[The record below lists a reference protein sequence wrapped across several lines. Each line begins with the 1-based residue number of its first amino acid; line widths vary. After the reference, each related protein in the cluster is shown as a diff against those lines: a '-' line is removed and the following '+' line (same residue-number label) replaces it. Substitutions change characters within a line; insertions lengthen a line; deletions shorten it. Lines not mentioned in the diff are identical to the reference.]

1 MSPALLQGGGP
12 KSAEEMD
19 EERKEQIVYEYLCRL
34 EEAKKWI
41 EHLLKEELP
50 EVTIFEQNLRNGVVL
65 AKLASY
71 FAPTV
76 VNSRKIFDI
85 EELRFGQQGLHF
97 RHTDNINYFLKAVAS
112 IGLPDLF
119 QPETTDVYDAKNIP
133 RVIYC
138 LHALSLFLYKLG
150 KAPQM
155 QDLSGKATFTEEQ
168 ISAMKS
174 ALDSYGI
181 PMPQFKR
188 IGGIL
193 AEEMPVDEAAFHAA
207 ILAINKA
214 LDGQDWHVTLIAMQ
228 NPNACLN
235 DIDSNQD
242 PAKKY
247 HLVLAA
253 SKEKKVLDCNN
264 RPLDYVPSDIY
275 DEYLTHEE
283 IQTHVDKINQ
293 LLALER
299 IEECVKNRDHS
310 ALQVALSARHL
321 SLNVPLKNSLMKQY
335 MLELE
340 RRLKGGS
347 RGGDDGMN
355 FLRKEDVENALI
367 KVNAQGSTA
376 NLKNQAVAK
385 VNAAL
390 EHRDEK
396 SLISALKVRK
406 RLNSRLSFHN

>member
-1 MSPALLQGGGP
+1 MSPALLQSGP

-71 FAPTV
+71 FAPTI

-85 EELRFGQQGLHF
+85 EESRFSSQGLHF

-112 IGLPDLF
+112 IGLPEIF
-119 QPETTDVYDAKNIP
+119 RPETTDVYDAKNIP
-133 RVIYC
+133 RAIYS

-150 KAPQM
+150 KAPPM
-155 QDLSGKATFTEEQ
+155 QDLMGKAIFTEEQ

-214 LDGQDWHVTLIAMQ
+214 LDGHDFHVTLSSLQ

-235 DIDSNQD
+235 DVDADPD

-253 SKEKKVLDCNN
+253 SKEKKVLECNN
-264 RPLDYVPSDIY
+264 RPMDYVPSDIY
-275 DEYLTHEE
+275 DEYLTHQE
-283 IQTHVDKINQ
+283 IQSHVDKINQ

-299 IEECVKNRDHS
+299 IEECVKNRDYS
-310 ALQVALSARHL
+310 ALQYALNARHL
-321 SLNVPLKNSLMKQY
+321 SLNVPLKSSLMKQY
-335 MLELE
+335 MMELE
-340 RRLKGGS
+340 KRLKGGS

-355 FLRKEDVENALI
+355 FLRKEDVENALN
-367 KVNAQGSTA
+367 KVNALGSTA
-376 NLKNQAVAK
+376 NLKTQAVAK
-385 VNAAL
+385 VNLAL
-390 EHRDEK
+390 EKRDNTA
-396 SLISALKVRK
+396 LISALKVRSS
-406 RLNSRLSFHN
+406 LLDYLACS